1 MKSIKEN
8 PCAIPD
14 TPDTYD
20 DICIPGGKDF
30 SILTPAVRTKLPNT
44 GEDVYT
50 AKALMYNGT
59 QYLGGGYLAFE
70 LRWNLPAGGVNAIE
84 WEHPDSVMPTNGIFY
99 PCRHLLAPDNVTV
112 PAPNGGTYLALTDN
126 FLNNI
131 KDDRGFW
138 KIVYEAHAVL
148 DSDTPDEFGELPV
161 YTIRWNLRKNDVY
174 DPDYCIDD
182 RINDIDWSTPDEIV
196 PSESYVYSPKTGIL
210 RGISTSDSYGGEDL
224 MKYTVHWVK
233 IRDKVTQW
241 EPEEDNPSGLSIMG
255 LQNFSGKS
263 AEATYMELYMLGKE
277 NQVKRG

>member
-1 MKSIKEN
+1 MKSTKEN

-44 GEDVYT
+44 GEDAYT
-50 AKALMYNGT
+50 ARALMYNGA

-99 PCRHLLAPDNVTV
+99 PCRHLLAPDNVNV

-131 KDDRGFW
+131 KDDR
-138 KIVYEAHAVL
+138 A
-148 DSDTPDEFGELPV
+148 
-161 YTIRWNLRKNDVY
+161 
-174 DPDYCIDD
+174 
-182 RINDIDWSTPDEIV
+182 
-196 PSESYVYSPKTGIL
+196 
-210 RGISTSDSYGGEDL
+210 
-224 MKYTVHWVK
+224 
-233 IRDKVTQW
+233 
-241 EPEEDNPSGLSIMG
+241 
-255 LQNFSGKS
+255 SGKS
-263 AEATYMELYMLGKE
+263 STRRMPSLTATLPMNSASFPSIPSAGISAKIMFTTLITALTTASMI
-277 NQVKRG
+277 